1 LVFRDFSE
9 EILPNKG
16 RLRRV
21 KIRLFIF
28 LFFAIGFCL
37 TPEHLLAQINI
48 LGKPGYILT
57 PASRWDQEK
66 PQGIIG
72 LAYIPQEYAV
82 NLFMDRYYDE
92 LMMHATVDLTPF
104 LRFTFN
110 LTYLPEIPERIGVG
124 DRHIDLSVR
133 LWKERKVLPSLTLI
147 LTPPIGEADFL
158 SYNLAVASKQ
168 LGWAGRKQVEISA
181 GYGLKFRYFNAS
193 MANSRGLKP
202 GFYSRMDW
210 KDHYLNGFF
219 AGAKFMPIPWL
230 GFTSEFDTRDFN
242 GGVFLTIA
250 KMLTLQLTAYGFERI
265 GGMFH
270 LQLPLTYKPRE
281 LRRYGK
287 K

>member
-1 LVFRDFSE
+1 M
-9 EILPNKG
+9 G
-16 RLRRV
+16 WLRRI
-21 KIRLFIF
+21 KIRLFIPC
-28 LFFAIGFCL
+28 LFVFGFCL
-37 TPEHLLAQINI
+37 STGQLLAQINI

-57 PASRWDQEK
+57 PASRWDEEK

-82 NLFMDRYYDE
+82 NLFMNRYYDE

-124 DRHIDLSVR
+124 DRHIDLSIR

-147 LTPPIGEADFL
+147 FTPPIGVADFL

-168 LGWAGRKQVEISA
+168 IGWAGRKQLEFSA
-181 GYGLKFRYFNAS
+181 GYGLKYRYFNAS
-193 MANSRGLKP
+193 MASSRGLKP

-210 KDHYLNGFF
+210 NDHYLNGFF
-219 AGAKFMPIPWL
+219 AGAKFMPIPWM

-250 KMLTLQLTAYGFERI
+250 KKLTLQLTAYGFDRI

-287 K
+287 E